1 MNRISFG
8 FYFEFF
14 PHVFSFCQFFQFWCV
29 LIIVCLICFIFVS
42 WNVLLCFFNF
52 HLFCKIFLSADI
64 LGVEF
69 VEDIFN
75 EHGIASS
82 FFCKLCDC
90 KFTDPF
96 AKIMHTKGKRHRFM
110 YKVSHTLFQF
120 MVGLLFFGLY

>member
-1 MNRISFG
+1 MC
-8 FYFEFF
+8 FYK
-14 PHVFSFCQFFQFWCV
+14 
-29 LIIVCLICFIFVS
+29 IFV
-42 WNVLLCFFNF
+42 
-52 HLFCKIFLSADI
+52 SADI

-75 EHGIASS
+75 ENGIASS

-110 YKVSHTLFQF
+110 YKVSHTLVQF
-120 MVGLLFFGLY
+120 MVGLLFWGYLWVGLLLSVGGLITVGLPLGFGLDYAVVDVGLWG